1 MNDTPGWAS
10 PGSAPSD
17 DQQTNGRPTDHHE
30 PADREVPTRATAD
43 RETVGQHAPGQEAAG
58 QDGPSQEGPGQ
69 EADRRETDG
78 QEQTD
83 RDTDRLGAGIPRPSE
98 PADDAV
104 PPGAWAAQ
112 QPPAGQWS
120 PPSPTGTGPAAPP
133 PHPGWGTPAP
143 GPGTGTGWNAPP
155 RESGWGTPPQ
165 GAGWGGPPPAAKP
178 GVIPLRPLG
187 IGEILDGAVSTMR
200 AHWRTVLGI
209 TLAVSVVAQAAI
221 LLIQRYLLPDPPTV
235 DSNATG
241 SEALR
246 QATESLRYSLLD
258 LAPPLLVSML
268 ATIFTTSV
276 LTVVIS
282 RSVLGRPVTLS
293 EAWTE
298 ARPRLLPLL
307 GLTLLL
313 AVMGGAIMTA
323 GILPGFLVGDTAGAG
338 LAFLGLLAATAVFL
352 WLSVRFSLAA
362 PALMLERQPIAA
374 SMRRSAKLVRDAW
387 WRTFGILA
395 LTWLLTLIVGLVV
408 GIPFGLLAVGVD
420 DGSLSSFLSGEATE
434 FGWPFLIVSAIG
446 DVVAATITYPLSAG
460 VMALLYVDQRIRR
473 EALDL
478 DLARAAGL
486 PGFDNRN

>member
-17 DQQTNGRPTDHHE
+17 DQQTNGRETDHRE
-30 PADREVPTRATAD
+30 LADREAAD
-43 RETVGQHAPGQEAAG
+43 RKTAGRETAAQDATGQN
-58 QDGPSQEGPGQ
+58 
-69 EADRRETDG
+69 ADRRETDG
-78 QEQTD
+78 KPTAARETD
-83 RDTDRLGAGIPRPSE
+83 GPETGIPHPSK
-98 PADDAV
+98 PADDAA
-104 PPGAWAAQ
+104 PSGTWAAQ

-120 PPSPTGTGPAAPP
+120 PPSPTRIGSAAPA
-133 PHPGWGTPAP
+133 PHPGRGTRAHSP
-143 GPGTGTGWNAPP
+143 GPGWNSPP
-155 RESGWGTPPQ
+155 RDAGWGPPPQ
-165 GAGWGGPPPAAKP
+165 GSGWGGPPPAAKP

-187 IGEILDGAVSTMR
+187 IGEILDGTVSTMR

-209 TLAVSVVAQAAI
+209 TLAVAVIAQTAI
-221 LLIQRYLLPDPPTV
+221 LLIQRNLLPNPPSV
-235 DSNATG
+235 DSDATG

-258 LAPPLLVSML
+258 LAPPLLISML

-276 LTVVIS
+276 MTVVIS
-282 RSVLGRPVTLS
+282 RSVLGRQVTLS
-293 EAWTE
+293 EAWAE

-313 AVMGGAIMTA
+313 AVMGGVIMTA
-323 GILPGFLVGDTAGAG
+323 GVLPGFLIGDTAGVG

-362 PALMLERQPIAA
+362 PALMLERQSVAA
-374 SMRRSAKLVRDAW
+374 AMRRSAKLVRGAW

-395 LTWLLTLIVGLVV
+395 LTWLLTLVVGLVV
-408 GIPFGLLAVGVD
+408 GIPFGVVAMGVD
-420 DGSLSSFLSGEATE
+420 DGTLSSLLSGEATTE
-434 FGWPFLIVSAIG
+434 FGWPFLIITAIG
-446 DVVAATITYPLSAG
+446 DVVAATLTYPLAAG
-460 VMALLYVDQRIRR
+460 VTALLYVDQRIRR

-486 PGFDNRN
+486 PGFDSKN